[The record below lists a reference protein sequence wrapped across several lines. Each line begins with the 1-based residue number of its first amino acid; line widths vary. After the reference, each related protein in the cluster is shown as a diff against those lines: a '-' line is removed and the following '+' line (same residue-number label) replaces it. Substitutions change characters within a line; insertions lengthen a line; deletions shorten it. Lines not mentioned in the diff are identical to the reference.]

1 MGYEEFLGVEQLK
14 LEQRNQLVLFQKW
27 AEESNWISF
36 HDNHYDWW
44 AFPIE
49 KPSGKGFRY
58 SVSDQIRVELKA
70 DTVFVEQLRECSR
83 LLLLSWGWDIEAQR
97 LVANPDVGQSW
108 ANWPVRLYKCNR
120 SLKLFGQTDMVNST
134 QAYARHLIAQGMSLD
149 YSGND
154 LTADIL
160 SDGI

>member
-14 LEQRNQLVLFQKW
+14 LEQLNQLVLFQKW

-70 DTVFVEQLRECSR
+70 DTVFIEQLRECSR

-97 LVANPDVGQSW
+97 LVERPGDSQSW
-108 ANWPVRLYKCNR
+108 AMWPVRLYKCNR
-120 SLKLFGQTDMVNST
+120 SLKLFGQTDLVSST

>member
-70 DTVFVEQLRECSR
+70 DTVFIEQLRECSR

-97 LVANPDVGQSW
+97 LVANLDVGQSW
-108 ANWPVRLYKCNR
+108 ANWPVLEH
-120 SLKLFGQTDMVNST
+120 Q
-134 QAYARHLIAQGMSLD
+134 
-149 YSGND
+149 
-154 LTADIL
+154 
-160 SDGI
+160 

>member
-14 LEQRNQLVLFQKW
+14 LEQRNQLELFQKW
-27 AEESNWISF
+27 ADESSWSSF

-58 SVSDQIRVELKA
+58 SVSEQVRLELTA
-70 DTVFVEQLRECSR
+70 DTVFIKQLRECSR
-83 LLLLSWGWDIEAQR
+83 LLHLSWGWDIVAQK
-97 LVANPDVGQSW
+97 LVDNPGEGQSW

-120 SLKLFGQTDMVNST
+120 SLKLFGLTDLVNST
-134 QAYARHLIAQGMSLD
+134 QSYARYLIAQGISLD
-149 YSGND
+149 YSGKD
-154 LTADIL
+154 LTDDIL
-160 SDGI
+160 SDGL